1 MESHRQ
7 ESFVD
12 SGLLSVLSVSLV
24 NQMKCDILYS
34 LLASQLKASIK
45 FPNASEFSQR
55 YGVFIEALTQSA
67 WLLRREQVLKPL
79 FENQAS
85 VTLTDVITRAMVD
98 GSLQSE
104 CELACEAIDDLAR
117 LPTDSLIQAQQLS
130 QRTVKVPDGGEEPRF
145 TVHLLFAVSTKN
157 ARIEVFYLEF
167 ETKQN
172 VGEHCLEQ
180 AFSTC
185 SFTSPI
191 VVKHHSFEMAARAFS
206 KSREHIVAF
215 VQGHALMAVRPRLE
229 LSQEPMS
236 CGAVRAPDSPS
247 PR

>member
-12 SGLLSVLSVSLV
+12 SGLLSVLSGSLD

-34 LLASQLKASIK
+34 LLASRLKASSK
-45 FPNASEFSQR
+45 FPNASDFSQWH
-55 YGVFIEALTQSA
+55 GVFIEALKQSA
-67 WLLRREQVLKPL
+67 WPIRREQVLKPL

-85 VTLTDVITRAMVD
+85 ITLTEIITRAMVD
-98 GSLQSE
+98 RSLQSE
-104 CELACEAIDDLAR
+104 CELACEAIADLAL
-117 LPTDSLIQAQQLS
+117 LPTDSSIQVQQLS
-130 QRTVKVPDGGEEPRF
+130 QRMVKVPGGGEERRI

-172 VGEHCLEQ
+172 VGERCLEH
-180 AFSTC
+180 AFSTH

-191 VVKHHSFEMAARAFS
+191 VVKQHSFEMAARAFS

-215 VQGHALMAVRPRLE
+215 VQGHTLMAVRPRLE
-229 LSQEPMS
+229 LSQEPLP

>member
-12 SGLLSVLSVSLV
+12 SGLLSVLSVSL
-24 NQMKCDILYS
+24 NKQMKCDILYS
-34 LLASQLKASIK
+34 LLASQLKASSK
-45 FPNASEFSQR
+45 FPNVSEFSQR
-55 YGVFIEALTQSA
+55 HGIFIEALKQSA
-67 WLLRREQVLKPL
+67 WPLRREQVLQPL
-79 FENQAS
+79 FKNQAS
-85 VTLTDVITRAMVD
+85 VTLTDVIACAMV
-98 GSLQSE
+98 GRSLQNE
-104 CELACEAIDDLAR
+104 CELACEAIADLAH
-117 LPTDSLIQAQQLS
+117 LPTDSPIQVLQLS
-130 QRTVKVPDGGEEPRF
+130 QRSVKVPDGGEEPRF
-145 TVHLLFAVSTKN
+145 TVHLLFAVSPQN

-206 KSREHIVAF
+206 KSREQIVAF
-215 VQGHALMAVRPRLE
+215 VQGRTLMAFRPRLE
-229 LSQEPMS
+229 LSQEPLS